1 MTNVLFLGLAVVFTA
16 IGCTIVWLR
25 QRKPTGVDDGIE
37 AFKRELDALAPDRER
52 GDRGTREDG
61 HTG

>member
-1 MTNVLFLGLAVVFTA
+1 MSNLLFLGLAVVFTL
-16 IGCTIVWLR
+16 IGCAVIWVR

-37 AFKRELDALAPDRER
+37 AFKRELNALAPDEGPRR
-52 GDRGTREDG
+52 DG

>member
-1 MTNVLFLGLAVVFTA
+1 MANLLFLGIAVVFTA
-16 IGCTIVWLR
+16 IGCAVIWVR

-37 AFKRELDALAPDRER
+37 AFKRELDALAPDDVRR
-52 GDRGTREDG
+52 RDG